1 MTSRPSAIR
10 AAAVGLFAVLAL
22 ALTGCSLL
30 GSDGGDRLHA
40 TTTFEDVAD
49 LAPGAPVFMADVQ
62 IGDVSHIDLDQTGTQ
77 ATLEL
82 SFVRS
87 AGVPA
92 EVEAR
97 IRRTSPLGEKFVE
110 LRPLTDDD
118 DDPPLLE
125 DGAVIDRT
133 EVVADLEDVVASG
146 TDVFA
151 ALGASQIAT
160 LLDEGARGFG
170 GQGRNIRDLLSN
182 FTTIVGGFADN
193 TDDITTLIESID
205 ELASATGPSAQSHA
219 RALSE
224 LATTTRI
231 LDDQSAQLLDLVDSL
246 SELSRQGGSILREHF
261 ERISHQ
267 IQGLRSVTRAVRN
280 GDAGLDAILT
290 FTQQHNTALSLST
303 EGEFSHVLNDFIFC
317 GVPGGGEGPGVNDCR
332 DGAG

>member
-1 MTSRPSAIR
+1 MMTMTCR
-10 AAAVGLFAVLAL
+10 ASVAVLGLLL

-30 GSDGGDRLHA
+30 GSGGGDRLHA

-49 LAPGAPVFMADVQ
+49 LAPGAPVFMADVR
-62 IGDVSHIDLDQTGTQ
+62 IGNVTAIDLDDTGTQ

-82 SFVRS
+82 AFDRS

-92 EVEAR
+92 DVEAR

-110 LRPLTDDD
+110 LRPLTELA
-118 DDPPLLE
+118 DPPLLE
-125 DGAVIDRT
+125 DGAVIERT
-133 EVVADLEDVVASG
+133 QVVADLEDVVASG

-151 ALGASQIAT
+151 ALGASEIAT

-170 GQGRNIRDLLSN
+170 GQGHNIRDLLDN
-182 FTTIVGGFADN
+182 FGTIVGGFADN

-231 LDDQSAQLLDLVDSL
+231 LDDQSTQLLDLVDSL
-246 SELSRQGGSILREHF
+246 SALSREGGSILREHF

-267 IQGLRSVTRAVRN
+267 IRGLRSVTRAVRN
-280 GDAGLDAILT
+280 GEAGLDAILE
-290 FTQQHNTALSLST
+290 FTRQHNTALALGT
-303 EGEFSHVLNDFIFC
+303 EGQFSNVLNDFIFC

-332 DGAG
+332 DGP